1 MPKQVTRLSILFL
14 VMIAGLLLARH
25 FLVPPTFGKVG
36 HYRAAAVDAIAA
48 REVKYAGRQACMLCH
63 EDIVKVHSR
72 ARHQT
77 VGCEVCHGPAA
88 AHTNNPTEIKPEA
101 PRRRDFCPSCHG
113 YDPSRPT
120 GFPQIDPVMH
130 NPLQACI
137 TCHQPHAPE
146 PPHVPEQCSACHGEI
161 ARTKAQSPH
170 ALLACTRCHETDKKH
185 NDTPRQK
192 LPSKPA
198 TREFCGGCH
207 AKDAD
212 SPKYIPRIDL
222 ASHGPGHLCWEC
234 HYPHDPELK

>member
-1 MPKQVTRLSILFL
+1 MPQQVTRLSVVFI
-14 VMIAGLLLARH
+14 VMVGSLIVARH
-25 FLVPPTFGKVG
+25 FLIPKTFGDQG
-36 HYRAAAVDAIAA
+36 HYRAAAVEAVSA

-63 EDIVKVHSR
+63 EEEVKVHSH

-88 AHTNNPTEIKPEA
+88 AHVNAPTDVKPEA

-120 GFPQIDPVMH
+120 GFPQIDPVTH

-146 PPHVPEQCSACHGEI
+146 PPHVPEQCSACHAEI
-161 ARTKAQSPH
+161 ARTKATSPH

-185 NDTPRQK
+185 NDHPRAST
-192 LPSKPA
+192 PSKPA
-198 TREFCGGCH
+198 AREFCGGCH
-207 AKDAD
+207 AQDAS
-212 SPKYIPRIDL
+212 SPKHIPRIDM
-222 ASHGPGHLCWEC
+222 ASHGRGHLCWQC